1 MLFLSNNECGG
12 FFPRVSQKQS
22 SRQSTEA
29 TKAYSMTKKEKY
41 FFGMQTGVTGSRKQF
56 SGSRRKGMVP
66 WKLRKHENV
75 SYNLIFIYS
84 HSR

>member
-1 MLFLSNNECGG
+1 MNVEASFLECLKN
-12 FFPRVSQKQS
+12 RAADKVL
-22 SRQSTEA
+22 RL

-84 HSR
+84 HRMWRTT